1 MSFPRLRDNE
11 LLSFGAVCN
20 QHGSPAPMK
29 IFRALDGLIDFKAT
43 NVAGHMDKNDV
54 EQYPNGKRM

>member
-1 MSFPRLRDNE
+1 
-11 LLSFGAVCN
+11 
-20 QHGSPAPMK
+20 MK